1 MGWAC
6 LPIFTNHHD
15 FQKSEERKYYT
26 ETYLACRKMP
36 IEDVMKKHV
45 WLLSTIADMPNGEK
59 KIVHRTRAPRV
70 TPTKEKLATELR
82 SLTENGV
89 EMVWV
94 TRKYPL
100 LVFLWP
106 AVIPMFIIGGP
117 MAFIMPVL
125 GI

>member
-1 MGWAC
+1 M
-6 LPIFTNHHD
+6 H
-15 FQKSEERKYYT
+15 
-26 ETYLACRKMP
+26 

-70 TPTKEKLATELR
+70 TPTKEKLVSELR

-106 AVIPMFIIGGP
+106 AVIPMLIIGGP